1 MVLVN
6 LLMIYSADCFN
17 RIFDLFMLNTLYS
30 DPFIFIGRAQE
41 ILHGDNVLK
50 TAGCMLKQI
59 KLGCVLLVFTLAM
72 PNTCRKD

>member
-6 LLMIYSADCFN
+6 VLMIYSADCFN
-17 RIFDLFMLNTLYS
+17 RIFDLFMLNTLYT

-41 ILHGDNVLK
+41 RLHEDNVLK

-59 KLGCVLLVFTLAM
+59 KTY
-72 PNTCRKD
+72 